1 MLTKRAV
8 DRLRYDL
15 DGPGTQVEWDT
26 GNGSLKGFGCRVYP
40 TGRKVFVLKY
50 RTLHGR
56 QRLLTLG
63 EYGELTVEQARDLA
77 EDKKHEVKRGR
88 DPSEEKRR
96 GREAE
101 QRASTVAAFAPLYI
115 EQIRTKGTPGR
126 RGMRPKKTWREDE
139 LRLQRHVLPAWGR
152 RKLEE
157 ITRTDVRRLHASIA
171 APYEANRVLSLVSVF
186 FKTAVHLGHLPEDHP
201 NPAHGVAMNA
211 EQARERFVTEAE
223 MPRLTEAIAQEPN
236 EHVRGAFLLYL
247 MTGLR
252 RSELCR
258 LTWSDVDTH
267 ARTLRLGVT
276 KNGLPHTLP
285 LSDAAMA
292 VLADLPRLLGN
303 DYVIPSP
310 RLPGRPWNPDELT
323 KKWREVRRRAG
334 IEDVRLH
341 DLRRTVG
348 SWLAMSGASL
358 SLVGA
363 VLNHKSVSTTSI
375 YARYQ
380 LDAARSA
387 LEEHG
392 AKIAAFVRGSAS

>member
-1 MLTKRAV
+1 
-8 DRLRYDL
+8 
-15 DGPGTQVEWDT
+15 
-26 GNGSLKGFGCRVYP
+26 
-40 TGRKVFVLKY
+40 
-50 RTLHGR
+50 
-56 QRLLTLG
+56 
-63 EYGELTVEQARDLA
+63 
-77 EDKKHEVKRGR
+77 
-88 DPSEEKRR
+88 
-96 GREAE
+96 
-101 QRASTVAAFAPLYI
+101 
-115 EQIRTKGTPGR
+115 
-126 RGMRPKKTWREDE
+126 
-139 LRLQRHVLPAWGR
+139 
-152 RKLEE
+152 
-157 ITRTDVRRLHASIA
+157 
-171 APYEANRVLSLVSVF
+171 VSVF

-310 RLPGRPWNPDELT
+310 RL
-323 KKWREVRRRAG
+323 
-334 IEDVRLH
+334 
-341 DLRRTVG
+341 
-348 SWLAMSGASL
+348 
-358 SLVGA
+358 
-363 VLNHKSVSTTSI
+363 
-375 YARYQ
+375 
-380 LDAARSA
+380 
-387 LEEHG
+387 
-392 AKIAAFVRGSAS
+392 